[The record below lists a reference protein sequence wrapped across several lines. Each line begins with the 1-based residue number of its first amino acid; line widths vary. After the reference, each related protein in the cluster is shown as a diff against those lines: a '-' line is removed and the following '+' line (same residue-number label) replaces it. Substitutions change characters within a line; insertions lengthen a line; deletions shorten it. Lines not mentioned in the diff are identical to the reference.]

1 MTLWPRGGCLYGGGR
16 LLERRRLF
24 DEIWYLNLNG
34 SLKALTACGEKIFDV
49 GDLFAVF
56 LFNYQN
62 NNNRLHRHTVRMT
75 RTHLSGV
82 INGWPLVLLHWS

>member
-1 MTLWPRGGCLYGGGR
+1 MLTREGGG

-56 LFNYQN
+56 LFNF
-62 NNNRLHRHTVRMT
+62 RTTTTVFIAIR
-75 RTHLSGV
+75 SG
-82 INGWPLVLLHWS
+82 